1 MVQCIAIS
9 YNCCNFY
16 SALSLWIRQSGYL
29 TYAIKM
35 PDKILD
41 DISHRRYNPLT
52 GTWLLVSPHRTKRPW
67 QGQQEAPSKSELP
80 QYDPS
85 CYLCPGNTRAQGD
98 SNPKYEKT
106 FVFVNDYSAV
116 KETQAHYAPEEKT
129 DGEDLPYKMWLLSD

>member
-1 MVQCIAIS
+1 
-9 YNCCNFY
+9 
-16 SALSLWIRQSGYL
+16 
-29 TYAIKM
+29 M

>member
-1 MVQCIAIS
+1 M
-9 YNCCNFY
+9 
-16 SALSLWIRQSGYL
+16 
-29 TYAIKM
+29 
-35 PDKILD
+35 
-41 DISHRRYNPLT
+41 T